1 MMSHQSLIDSDISV
15 GFEYIKLASIIIL
28 DEILVDVCKL
38 LVNNGV
44 SVVTD
49 RIPDFV
55 FGSFSNVCNVTFSSL
70 ARVYATSN
78 TISLGGKGKISLA
91 DEPKPFYLDRKP
103 SPRKGILD
111 VPDTPP
117 TPPQSPEFNVES
129 LGPCKRVP
137 KLKSP
142 TQITQVP
149 VSIPAPTFQ
158 HLPVMQKVIPVDV
171 DDKTPV
177 GLKSPESKHSKYL
190 KGGSNVEVVTVYENF
205 FTDYQIK
212 NGKIFPITRHENIP
226 VRPQIELPKDSY
238 FDIDN
243 NSSKYDYL
251 ICSSYAAEIYKSF
264 DQYEQTLNINGVMKD
279 QQHITHGMY
288 ESNVNWIASLHLTRR
303 CIPEVLYLTVSY
315 MNRYLSVVKTLTQ
328 KTFRLLTLACFFLAD
343 KMESIHIITIYE
355 LVRYGDLNY
364 SRSEIVAM
372 DNDVVQKLNFDM
384 SLPTSHTFICRYL
397 KCGGAYRR
405 IVQIV
410 CYINER
416 VLQEAGFLE
425 YLPSMIAASSLYVC
439 REKIGKPEPWSNTL
453 IHYTRY
459 QMSDIQECVDRMK
472 EVLKKKN
479 GCNVIYNKYSDA
491 RFGGVSKLF
500 DE

>member
-15 GFEYIKLASIIIL
+15 GFEDIKLASIIIL

-49 RIPDFV
+49 RIPDFM

-78 TISLGGKGKISLA
+78 TISLCGKSKISLV
-91 DEPKPFYLDRKP
+91 DESKPFYLDRKP
-103 SPRKGILD
+103 SPRKDILD

-117 TPPQSPEFNVES
+117 TPQQSPEFNVEA

-137 KLKSP
+137 KLKNP

-149 VSIPAPTFQ
+149 VIIPAPTFQ

-171 DDKTPV
+171 NYKKFV

-190 KGGSNVEVVTVYENF
+190 KGGSNVEVITVYENF

-212 NGKIFPITRHENIP
+212 NGKIFPITRHEEIP
-226 VRPQIELPKDSY
+226 VRPQIQLPKGSY
-238 FDIDN
+238 FDIDSILN
-243 NSSKYDYL
+243 DNYL
-251 ICSSYAAEIYKSF
+251 TCSSYAAEIYKSF
-264 DQYEQTLNINGVMKD
+264 DQYEQTLNIKNVMKG
-279 QQHITHGMY
+279 QQHITSGMY

-303 CIPEVLYLTVSY
+303 CVPEVFYLTVSY

-343 KMESIHIITIYE
+343 KMESIDNITIYE
-355 LVRYGDLNY
+355 LVRYGDFDY
-364 SRSEIVAM
+364 CRSEIVAM
-372 DNDVVQKLNFDM
+372 DIEIVHKLNFDM

-397 KCGGAYRR
+397 KCGGVDKRT
-405 IVQIV
+405 VQIV

-453 IHYTRY
+453 IYYTRY

-479 GCNVIYNKYSDA
+479 GCNVIYNKYSGA
-491 RFGGVSKLF
+491 RFDCVAKLF